1 MSPFLRMKRLFPWRP
16 QCKRN
21 LVEARHQLSQPQLS
35 GSPGWILLTHN
46 TDNVATALFVDS
58 NEKVETFQIIL
69 DERMF
74 SDTVLRVVKLSPR
87 LFVLCDI
94 RWFNGVNVFEKMNF
108 EKRKETIRELL
119 DLFHFPDLVGFVLPE
134 DVPIDSVIRG
144 HEYYDDQPGTLGVFL
159 PADE

>member
-1 MSPFLRMKRLFPWRP
+1 M
-16 QCKRN
+16 
-21 LVEARHQLSQPQLS
+21 
-35 GSPGWILLTHN
+35 
-46 TDNVATALFVDS
+46 
-58 NEKVETFQIIL
+58 EKFQVIL
-69 DERMF
+69 DERLF

-94 RWFNGVNVFEKMNF
+94 RWLNGVNVFEKMNF
-108 EKRKETIRELL
+108 EKRKDTLRELL
-119 DLFHFPDLVGFVLPE
+119 DLFHFPDLVGLILPE